1 MSDQERQRIIDQLV
15 QQTGITREEA
25 EAQLQQLESQYQDAL
40 AAAEQQAQEAAQAA
54 AETVSQGSFWSF
66 VALLL
71 GALAAALGGWMG
83 APRELPAA
91 SLR

>member
-1 MSDQERQRIIDQLV
+1 
-15 QQTGITREEA
+15 
-25 EAQLQQLESQYQDAL
+25 
-40 AAAEQQAQEAAQAA
+40 
-54 AETVSQGSFWSF
+54 VSQGSFWSF